1 MIEID
6 GSHGEGG
13 GQILRNAVAL
23 SSLFKKP
30 IKITNIRANRPKPGI
45 KPQHY
50 ISIKIIKELCSAET
64 EGLKIDSTSLIF
76 KPGNFKGG
84 NFKFDIGTA
93 GSITLVFQACI
104 LACLQAK
111 EKISINL
118 KGGSDVRWA
127 PSWEYYNN
135 VFLKLIEKMNIN
147 IKSQL
152 LKRGYY
158 PKGGGEAELNIEPIK
173 EIKPFNATENQE
185 FKSVKGII
193 HISNLPNHIS
203 KRMKHS
209 TLKIFVKNDINGTID
224 CEEISDSLSPGT
236 GITLWSQSKDSI
248 IGTTMIGE
256 KGITAEEIGKTC
268 ANNLLKEIKSGATID
283 GYAFDQILPYFAL
296 ATKRNS
302 SSCIVRKVSNHAL
315 TNMWLIK
322 KFLDVNFES
331 KQVENIVF
339 FKVNS

>member
-13 GQILRNAVAL
+13 GQILRNAIAL
-23 SSLFKKP
+23 ASLFKKP
-30 IKITNIRANRPKPGI
+30 IKIINIRANRPNPGI

-50 ISIKIIKELCSAET
+50 ISIKIIKELCNAET
-64 EGLKIDSTSLIF
+64 EGLNIDSTSLIF

-84 NFKFDIGTA
+84 NYKFDIGTA

-104 LACLQAK
+104 LACFQSK

-118 KGGSDVRWA
+118 KGGSDVKWA
-127 PSWEYYNN
+127 PSWDYYNY
-135 VFLKLIEKMNIN
+135 VFLKLIEKMNIK
-147 IKSQL
+147 IKSHL

-173 EIKPFNATENQE
+173 DIKPFNANENQE
-185 FKSVKGII
+185 FKSVEGII
-193 HISNLPNHIS
+193 HISNLPYHIT

-209 TLKIFVKNDINGTID
+209 SLKIFVKNNID
-224 CEEISDSLSPGT
+224 ASIECEEISNSLSPGT
-236 GITLWSQSKDSI
+236 GITLWSQSNDSI
-248 IGTTMIGE
+248 IGTTIIGE
-256 KGITAEEIGKTC
+256 KGITAEEIGKAA
-268 ANNLLKEIKSGATID
+268 ANNLLKEIESGTTID
-283 GYAFDQILPYFAL
+283 EYAFDQILPYFAL
-296 ATKRNS
+296 AAKKDS
-302 SSCIVRKVSNHAL
+302 STCIVRKVSNHAL

-322 KFLDVNFES
+322 KFLDVNFQS

-339 FKVNS
+339 FKVSS